1 MSTPQ
6 GETPQIEFVERLA
19 ELEQAQAR
27 LQEELAALRA
37 VHSIP
42 TEQGAVLSQEVPQEE
57 SEALTKGTGYFSS
70 DFLGALGITV
80 QCFNGAMGLK
90 CICDSSQG
98 VTAVSDET
106 GHHMEGT
113 EAIFGQSF
121 GRYGAM
127 VNALLAQTPN
137 LAPVS
142 IVNAKTASVCKGS
155 AQITTFDYLETFSNR
170 AWRYSTLQCMRPL
183 AYEELMC

>member
-90 CICDSSQG
+90 CICDSGRG
-98 VTAVSDET
+98 VTAVSARLVIIWKAPT
-106 GHHMEGT
+106 PSLART
-113 EAIFGQSF
+113 LAAVASL
-121 GRYGAM
+121 
-127 VNALLAQTPN
+127 VNASLAQTQTW
-137 LAPVS
+137 LR
-142 IVNAKTASVCKGS
+142 
-155 AQITTFDYLETFSNR
+155 YL
-170 AWRYSTLQCMRPL
+170 W
-183 AYEELMC
+183 